1 MTGIKLFP
9 TIEDVFENPSNLHKV
24 VFFPL
29 LSVDLNFIGKGNGKV
44 HFITVHGNGDP
55 DEEISGT
62 DFGYN
67 FIRFKIIGDKY
78 KFDGDFNEI
87 PKFKKSVEW
96 YKEAELIYKEH
107 KDKYLTETEFAKKGD
122 VRRQKIDFYY
132 YFYIKGL
139 INYWLTRDK
148 YLETG
153 KFIQGNAYSNG
164 DSNHEREPYETLGGV
179 YDDGYGLEYLEE
191 LLDELEINFKSFSF
205 IGSVKGYNYSELGEG
220 KILLFLNNDK
230 TEAFQYFNWS

>member
-1 MTGIKLFP
+1 MAEIKLFP
-9 TIEDVFENPSNLHKV
+9 SLEDVFENPTDLHKV

-29 LSVDLNFIGKGNGKV
+29 ITVDLNSIGKGNGKV

-78 KFDGDFNEI
+78 RFDGNFNQI
-87 PKFKKSVEW
+87 PKFEKAIEW
-96 YKEAELIYKEH
+96 YKEAEIIYKEH
-107 KDKYLTETEFAKKGD
+107 KDKCLTDAEYTKKED
-122 VRRQKIDFYY
+122 ERREKIDFDY
-132 YFYIKGL
+132 YFYVRGV

-148 YLETG
+148 YIETG

-164 DSNHEREPYETLGGV
+164 NSNHEREPYETLGGV
-179 YDDGYGLEYLEE
+179 YDDEYGLEYLQEV
-191 LLDELEINFKSFSF
+191 LDELKINFESLNFV
-205 IGSVKGYNYSELGEG
+205 GSVTGYNYSELGEDE
-220 KILLFLNNDK
+220 ILLFLHEKEN
-230 TEAFQYFNWS
+230 EVFQYFNWS